1 MPKWPLA
8 EKSNRIMS
16 IKIIITIVLVA
27 MSMPIGDVMAD
38 PSTRIQPCPKS
49 PNCVCSDEPNESTHY
64 IDPIASIGWEPMNA
78 EESSSKENG
87 QRLLAAIARY
97 LESHDE
103 FKIIEQTDD
112 SLKAEATTPILR
124 FVDDIDMQVRGAR
137 VFVRS
142 ASRLG
147 YSDLGKNRRRV
158 EKMRAA
164 MAEAGMAQPLSP

>member
-1 MPKWPLA
+1 MRKRVYGSTLSQLLGCLLLA
-8 EKSNRIMS
+8 TSYSEA
-16 IKIIITIVLVA
+16 V
-27 MSMPIGDVMAD
+27 SMTQTA
-38 PSTRIQPCPKS
+38 QQLEPCPSS

-78 EESSSKENG
+78 EESTSKENG

>member
-1 MPKWPLA
+1 
-8 EKSNRIMS
+8 
-16 IKIIITIVLVA
+16 
-27 MSMPIGDVMAD
+27 
-38 PSTRIQPCPKS
+38 
-49 PNCVCSDEPNESTHY
+49 
-64 IDPIASIGWEPMNA
+64 MNA

-112 SLKAEATTPILR
+112 SLKAEATTRILR
-124 FVDDIDMQVRGAR
+124 FIDDIDMQVRGAR

-158 EKMRAA
+158 EKIRSA

>member
-1 MPKWPLA
+1 MRKRVYGSTLRQLLGCLLLA
-8 EKSNRIMS
+8 TSYSEA
-16 IKIIITIVLVA
+16 V
-27 MSMPIGDVMAD
+27 SMTQTA
-38 PSTRIQPCPKS
+38 QQLAPCPSS

-158 EKMRAA
+158 EKIRSA